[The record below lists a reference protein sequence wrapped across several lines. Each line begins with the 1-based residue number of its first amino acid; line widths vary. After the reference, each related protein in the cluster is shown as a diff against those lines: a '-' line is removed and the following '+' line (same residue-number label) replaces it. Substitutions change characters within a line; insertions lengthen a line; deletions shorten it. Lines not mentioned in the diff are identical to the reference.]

1 MKKKSIY
8 MPPMVE
14 IFFMDMENVCGVK
27 ASETKGTTDYQD
39 ISNIGGNDDDNV
51 APTSNSIW
59 FDPNENAGDPGVQ

>member
-27 ASETKGTTDYQD
+27 ASETK
-39 ISNIGGNDDDNV
+39 
-51 APTSNSIW
+51 AR
-59 FDPNENAGDPGVQ
+59 A